1 MTPEERLKKCSICKN
16 RSFNPQVGLIC
27 GNIGAKPTF
36 AEECPDFNLD
46 VVAQEKQKKNA
57 TELEEKSSLTPL
69 SRAILFGA
77 ISFITFGSLSFLAN
91 FIIAYNQAAYL
102 SFARLICFVLV
113 WAGFCGYF
121 CIYAIYAYIK
131 KKPDMIFVSK
141 YLAVIGTI
149 LGLSMLAISP
159 EWEQILM
166 VAGVCV
172 TLFLYLTFSKDI
184 NNWAPKEDCKFSKLN
199 NLNKIMLVVSI
210 VAQLTFYISIIGVPK
225 SNAANVTTISE
236 KTLNDICVRNKK
248 QLPLEIS
255 PGLYWIDMKFN
266 GRELEYIYKYKEGD
280 SPDEVPMFA
289 DFAELLS
296 RRIAE
301 SIKYDIMDI
310 STKDKLYEY
319 LANTDKY
326 GLRYKYFS
334 PKGSLVYDVSVSN
347 SEIKRLI
354 SQGYYTTKRA
364 DFLEIIAIFN
374 KLLPKIEFFDGVKF
388 RKCSLSADG
397 KTLHLDLRFYGGDTV
412 ESLAELTKH
421 MRGQII
427 NVMLPKMLDDCP
439 VLLAMLN
446 QMNISF
452 NHTSDDVASWNLDI
466 LIKPND
472 YKSLLTQQS
481 K

>member
-16 RSFNPQVGLIC
+16 RGFNPQVGLIC

-113 WAGFCGYF
+113 WTGFCGYF

-210 VAQLTFYISIIGVPK
+210 VAQLTFYISIIGVSK
-225 SNAANVTTISE
+225 SNAANLTTTNE
-236 KTLNDICVRNKK
+236 KTLNDICLQNKK
-248 QLPLEIS
+248 KLPSEPS

-266 GRELEYIYKYKEGD
+266 GNEVEYIYKFKEGN
-280 SPDEVPMFA
+280 SPDEEPMFA
-289 DFAELLS
+289 DFAELINKGEAELMKQ
-296 RRIAE
+296 RIPDNSKA
-301 SIKYDIMDI
+301 
-310 STKDKLYEY
+310 DKLFGL

-326 GLRYKYFS
+326 GLRFKYFS
-334 PKGSLVYDVSVSN
+334 PKGSLVYDLQVPN

-364 DFLEIIAIFN
+364 DFLEIIDIFN

-397 KTLHLDLRFYGGDTV
+397 KTLHLDLRLYGDTV
-412 ESLAELTKH
+412 ESLAELKKH
-421 MRGQII
+421 LRGQII
-427 NVMLPKMLDDCP
+427 NVMLPNMLGDYP

-452 NHTSDDVASWNLDI
+452 NHTSDDVASWKLDI
-466 LIKPND
+466 LIKPSD
-472 YKSLLTQQS
+472 YKSLLTQ
-481 K
+481 

>member
-91 FIIAYNQAAYL
+91 FIVAYNQAAYL

-113 WAGFCGYF
+113 WTGFCGYF

-225 SNAANVTTISE
+225 SNAANLTTTNE
-236 KTLNDICVRNKK
+236 KTLNDICLQNKK
-248 QLPLEIS
+248 KLPSEPS

-266 GRELEYIYKYKEGD
+266 GNEVEYIYKFKEGN
-280 SPDEVPMFA
+280 SPDEEPMFA
-289 DFAELLS
+289 DCAELISKGVAELMKQK
-296 RRIAE
+296 IADNSKE
-301 SIKYDIMDI
+301 
-310 STKDKLYEY
+310 DKLFGL

-326 GLRYKYFS
+326 GVRFKYFS
-334 PKGSLVYDVSVSN
+334 PKGSLVYDLQVPN
-347 SEIKRLI
+347 SEIKRLF

-364 DFLEIIAIFN
+364 DFLEIIDIFN
-374 KLLPKIEFFDGVKF
+374 KLLPKMEFFDGVKF

-397 KTLHLDLRFYGGDTV
+397 KTLHLDLRLYGDTA
-412 ESLAELTKH
+412 ESLAELKKH
-421 MRGQII
+421 LRGQII
-427 NVMLPKMLDDCP
+427 NVMLPNMLGDYP

-452 NHTSDDVASWNLDI
+452 NHTSDDVASWKLDI
-466 LIKPND
+466 LIKPSD
-472 YKSLLTQQS
+472 YKSLLTQ
-481 K
+481 

>member
-113 WAGFCGYF
+113 WTGFCGYF

-225 SNAANVTTISE
+225 SNAANLTTTNE
-236 KTLNDICVRNKK
+236 KSLNDICLQNKK
-248 QLPLEIS
+248 KLPSEPS
-255 PGLYWIDMKFN
+255 PWLYWIDMKFN
-266 GRELEYIYKYKEGD
+266 GNEVEYIYKFKEGN
-280 SPDEVPMFA
+280 SPDEEPMFA
-289 DFAELLS
+289 DFAELISKGEAELMKQK
-296 RRIAE
+296 IADNSKE
-301 SIKYDIMDI
+301 
-310 STKDKLYEY
+310 DKLFGL

-326 GLRYKYFS
+326 GLRCKYFS
-334 PKGSLVYDVSVSN
+334 PKGSLVYDLQVPN

-354 SQGYYTTKRA
+354 SQGYYTTKRT
-364 DFLEIIAIFN
+364 DFLEIIDIFN

-397 KTLHLDLRFYGGDTV
+397 KTLHLDLRLYGDTA
-412 ESLAELTKH
+412 ESLAELKKH
-421 MRGQII
+421 LRGQII
-427 NVMLPKMLDDCP
+427 NVMLPNMLGDFP

-452 NHTSDDVASWNLDI
+452 NHTSDDVASWKLDI
-466 LIKPND
+466 LIKPSD
-472 YKSLLTQQS
+472 YKSLLTQ
-481 K
+481 